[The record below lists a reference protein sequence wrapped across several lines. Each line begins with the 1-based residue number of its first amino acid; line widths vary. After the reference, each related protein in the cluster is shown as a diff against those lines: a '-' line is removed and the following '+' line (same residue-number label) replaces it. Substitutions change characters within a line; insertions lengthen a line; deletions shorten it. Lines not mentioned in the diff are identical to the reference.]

1 MASICKKCGLPQD
14 LCACVELDKEEVKI
28 IVRLEKRRFNRDA
41 TLIEGF
47 SKGTDINNVVKH
59 LKNKLACG
67 GTAKEGCIILQ
78 GDHRYNIKRYLI
90 ELGFN
95 ENTIEVH

>member
-1 MASICKKCGLPQD
+1 MVSICKKCGLPQD
-14 LCACVELDKEEVKI
+14 LCACIELDKEEVKI

-47 SKGTDINNVVKH
+47 AKGTDLNSIVKH

-67 GTAKEGCIILQ
+67 GSVKDGYIILQ
-78 GDHRYNIKRYLI
+78 GDHRESIKQHLA

-95 ENTIEVH
+95 EEAIEIH

>member
-14 LCACVELDKEEVKI
+14 LCACGELDKEEVKI

-47 SKGTDINNVVKH
+47 SKGSDIDSVVKS

-67 GTAKEGCIILQ
+67 GTAKDGTIILQ
-78 GDHRYNIKRYLI
+78 GDHRYTIKKHLT

-95 ENTIEVH
+95 ENAIEVH